1 MTDKNEGRPDLSGM
15 RADRSGSAE
24 PQPQP
29 RPRYEKPILR
39 RYDQIEQ
46 VRPYGPSEI

>member
-1 MTDKNEGRPDLSGM
+1 MSDHTDDKAPAPAP
-15 RADRSGSAE
+15 ADSAAA
-24 PQPQP
+24 PP
-29 RPRYEKPILR
+29 PRYEKPVLR

>member
-1 MTDKNEGRPDLSGM
+1 MNDKANEKPDVASSPGGAVASG
-15 RADRSGSAE
+15 E
-24 PQPQP
+24 PAPP
-29 RPRYEKPILR
+29 LRRYEKPVLR